1 MGHSNIKSPLRL
13 TRPHIANLAIA
24 CAVPLLVLALSY
36 MRIIGDASSGALD
49 SAVLETIID
58 VPLWNTALGA
68 NLALFALTQ
77 VTIHVFFGLGCL
89 ALAYFCNFVWGTSNC
104 TRRSWLLLW
113 LTAGTLWV
121 LVANATWFPATA
133 LGSPYAQLATIH
145 WHGINALGAI
155 SLVLLILMAVTII
168 KALKK
173 TPVRMTQAWP
183 RYTAAGMVGLAVILL
198 VTDTPAG
205 SSRQTLTQPDV
216 VIIGLDSLRTDA
228 IGKGDTPAIDAFL
241 AQSARF
247 SDAITPLARTFP
259 SWVSLLTGK
268 HPHTTGATINLL
280 PRHLINTGET
290 LPQTLRRSGYSTM
303 YAIDEVRFSN
313 LDTSYGFDKMIA
325 PPIGATD
332 FLLGFFADT
341 PLSNVLVNTFIGRK
355 LFPYAHA
362 NRAAAKTYDPD
373 TFVRNIER
381 ELPTDSPL
389 FLAVHL
395 TLAHWPYSWADA
407 AWIHDQSDLSSS
419 ETLPTAYRQAVRR
432 LDRQFSDLM
441 EVLRDHGLQNNA
453 VTIVFSD
460 HGESLGERLDEHVH
474 GFDSTDPSEAT
485 FFGHGTSILAR
496 DQYHIVLG
504 IRSSGVGFLST
515 PDEGFNIS
523 SPVSLEDITP
533 TIVEAFSLDSTETYD
548 GLSLVTLLQ
557 RTQTAEMLF
566 AHRIRFTETEFN
578 PPGITPGAALTAS
591 ALKNAAKLYH
601 VDAETDRVSIR
612 EDDIR
617 RISEQRQFAAF
628 RGQFMVATLPAPHTQ
643 AGVELAQVSMRPGQ
657 PFQLRMID
665 QTSLTQDT
673 DALALW
679 EAMRLRFPDL
689 AERLE
694 ISQRALN

>member
-1 MGHSNIKSPLRL
+1 MGHSDIRSLRL
-13 TRPHIANLAIA
+13 TRPHIANLVIA
-24 CAVPLLVLALSY
+24 CTAPLLVLVLSY
-36 MRIIGDASSGALD
+36 MRIVGDAGAGAID
-49 SAVLETIID
+49 GAVLETIID
-58 VPLWNTALGA
+58 VPLWDTALGA
-68 NLALFALTQ
+68 NLALFVLAQ
-77 VTIHVFFGLGCL
+77 VAVHISFGLSCL
-89 ALAYFCNFVWGTSNC
+89 AFAYICNFAWGTSSC
-104 TRRSWLLLW
+104 TVRSWLLLW
-113 LTAGTLWV
+113 LAAGMLWV
-121 LVANATWFPATA
+121 LIANATWFPATA

-155 SLVLLILMAVTII
+155 SLVLSILMAVTII
-168 KALKK
+168 KALRK
-173 TPVRMTQAWP
+173 TPVRMTQVWP
-183 RYTAAGMVGLAVILL
+183 RYAAAGIVGLTVILV

-205 SSRQTLTQPDV
+205 YSRQTLAQPDV
-216 VIIGLDSLRTDA
+216 VIIGLDSLRADA
-228 IGKGDTPAIDAFL
+228 LGKGDTPTIDAFL

-355 LFPYAHA
+355 LFPYAHG

-373 TFVRNIER
+373 TFVRNIKR
-381 ELPTDSPL
+381 GLPTDGPL
-389 FLAVHL
+389 FLAIHL

-407 AWIHDQSDLSSS
+407 EWIYDPDDLSRS
-419 ETLPTAYRQAVRR
+419 ETLPAAYRQAVRR

-441 EVLRDHGLQNNA
+441 EVLRDYGLQNNA

-460 HGESLGERLDEHVH
+460 HGESLGEPLDEHVH
-474 GFDSTDPSEAT
+474 GFDSTDPSEST
-485 FFGHGTSILAR
+485 FLGHGTSILAR

-504 IRSSGVGFLST
+504 IRSSGIGLLST
-515 PDEGFNIS
+515 PDEGFDIS
-523 SPVSLEDITP
+523 SPVSLEDIAP
-533 TIVEAFSLDSTETYD
+533 TIVEAFSLNSAETYD
-548 GLSLVTLLQ
+548 GLSLAPLLQ
-557 RTQTAEMLF
+557 QTQTAEMLF

-578 PPGITPGAALTAS
+578 PPGITPGAVLTAS

-617 RISEQRQFAAF
+617 RINEQRQFAAF
-628 RGQFMVATLPAPHTQ
+628 RGQFMLATLPAPHDRT
-643 AGVELAQVSMRPGQ
+643 GMELARVSMHPGQ

-665 QTSLTQDT
+665 ETLLTQDMDT
-673 DALALW
+673 SALW

-689 AERLE
+689 AERVE